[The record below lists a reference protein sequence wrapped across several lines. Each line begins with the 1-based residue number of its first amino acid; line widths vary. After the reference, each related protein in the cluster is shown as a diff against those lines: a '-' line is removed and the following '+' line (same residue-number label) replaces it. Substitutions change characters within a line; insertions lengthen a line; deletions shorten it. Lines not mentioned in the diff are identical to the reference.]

1 MELICRKQY
10 IPIAS
15 ETWDSYQIEIT
26 RTLPGPIPFETNH
39 NLVRDHQCF
48 ETLSLD
54 GDKCTLC
61 IRHAI
66 DEKKTRSGNTI
77 KEFTF
82 IFSGPTMDYSVD
94 LTNTPSH
101 HEKGRT

>member
-1 MELICRKQY
+1 MELIRRKQEISSVY
-10 IPIAS
+10 
-15 ETWDSYQIEIT
+15 ETWDSYQKEIT
-26 RTLPGPIPFETNH
+26 ITLPKYIAFEPNH

-48 ETLSLD
+48 QTLSFD

-66 DEKKTRSGNTI
+66 DEKDTRSGNTI

-82 IFSGPTMDYSVD
+82 IFSGPTMD

-101 HEKGRT
+101 HEKGPS